1 MIRFRDG
8 LLAVVL
14 LGSALA
20 AVPAMAQGDGP
31 TPRLLT
37 VSGEGQAK
45 ARPDQ
50 ATLSAGV
57 VTDGKTA
64 ADALG
69 ANSRAM
75 NAVFATLKRLGI
87 PDKSIQTSGINI
99 TPQYPDYNSKQP
111 HHVIGYQVSNS
122 VTVTV
127 DDLDRLGPAIDALV
141 SSGANSL
148 GDISFSIRD
157 PKPLM
162 AAAREDAVKD
172 AMAKAETLARAA
184 GVSLGPIV
192 SIGEGSYAAPPQ
204 PMFRMAMTA
213 NAPAPPPPV
222 AAGESTVSTTVSVT
236 WEIR

>member
-87 PDKSIQTSGINI
+87 PDKSIQTSGINV
-99 TPQYPDYNSKQP
+99 TPQYPDFNSKQP
-111 HHVIGYQVSNS
+111 HRVIGYQVSNS

-127 DDLDRLGPAIDALV
+127 DNLDNLGPAIDALV

-148 GDISFSIRD
+148 GDVSFSIRD

-162 AAAREDAVKD
+162 ASAREDAVKD
-172 AMAKAETLARAA
+172 AMAKAETLSRAA

-192 SIGEGSYAAPPQ
+192 SISEGSYAAPPQ
-204 PMFRMAMTA
+204 PMRILAFTTA
-213 NAPAPPPPV
+213 VDKAPTPV
-222 AAGESTVSTTVSVT
+222 AAGENSLSATVSVT

>member
-8 LLAVVL
+8 
-14 LGSALA
+14 ALA
-20 AVPAMAQGDGP
+20 ALLLGAVMTAQPALAQGDGS

-37 VSGEGQAK
+37 VSGEGEAK

-69 ANSRAM
+69 TNSRAM
-75 NAVFATLKRLGI
+75 TSVFATLKRLGI
-87 PDKSIQTSGINI
+87 PDKSIQTSGISV

-111 HHVIGYQVSNS
+111 HRVIGYQVSNS
-122 VTVTV
+122 VTVTA

-141 SSGANSL
+141 SSGANNL
-148 GDISFSIRD
+148 GEISFSIRD

-162 AAAREDAVKD
+162 ATTREDAVKD
-172 AMAKAETLARAA
+172 AMAKAETLSRAA

-192 SIGEGSYAAPPQ
+192 SISEGSYAAPPQ
-204 PMFRMAMTA
+204 PMRIMAFTTA
-213 NAPAPPPPV
+213 VDKAPTPV
-222 AAGESTVSTTVSVT
+222 AAGENTLSTTVSVT